1 MRNSQTD
8 LTETEEEISI
18 IEPSRLENLSN
29 QRTESEMV
37 TDEVPEPSE
46 TDF

>member
-1 MRNSQTD
+1 
-8 LTETEEEISI
+8 
-18 IEPSRLENLSN
+18 
-29 QRTESEMV
+29 MV